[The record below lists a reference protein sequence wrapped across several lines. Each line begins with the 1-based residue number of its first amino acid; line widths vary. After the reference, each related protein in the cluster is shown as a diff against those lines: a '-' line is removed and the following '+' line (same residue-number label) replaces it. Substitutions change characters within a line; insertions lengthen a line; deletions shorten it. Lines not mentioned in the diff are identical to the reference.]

1 MDFKNVGIVD
11 VGMAVVQQLWN
22 EVTQQAMELGSETSD
37 VVLNKGSFQEFSK
50 TIFELK
56 MLLASLNAQ
65 KIVDATHS
73 ESTTAALETLSFQ
86 LKKAC
91 KIIKDYKSGSR
102 IRLLFKSHSI
112 LLQMQDVAK
121 DIAKAISSFQLINL
135 DIALNLKNMTN
146 QIIDNLSTME
156 FQSALATDKI
166 ASEIEDSISQNSKDQ
181 ENAVKLLGKIA
192 EAVGASMNASMVQ
205 NELELL
211 KQEKEEME
219 DQKKQAEALQLS
231 QLIQF
236 LYSTEIVM
244 RPQDEIIAAYHQQYP
259 IDSFICPLCNNMMAD
274 PVAILCG
281 HSFERKAIQE
291 HFKSG
296 ERKCPTCKQE
306 LLSMDLTPNLSLRNS
321 IEEWKQRDM
330 DLKFQAAVPGIT
342 SNDLSRQK
350 KALENLQVL
359 LEVPSYAA
367 KFAEEGLIRKLVE
380 ILKDKELDSAAALKC
395 LYCLAKCCDN
405 QKETIIKAGAVR
417 CIVKQIY
424 KDGTEPDAIAIL
436 LELSE
441 RETHAE
447 KIGSTKD
454 CIPLLVSLLANNNP
468 DISQKAHKVLQNLSS
483 NTHFVVKM
491 AEVGHFQ
498 PFVAR
503 FNQGPQ
509 ETRTLMA
516 AALIEMQ
523 LKESSIKDLKNKQF
537 IHNLVQMLSSSA
549 PACKVACLRSI
560 KKLVEYPKMVKRL
573 LKDPVTIPHL
583 LGLIS
588 FVRSD
593 PHEKQEAAEIL
604 ALLIGASQQFELQKY
619 RGLQELQSNHNV
631 NLLLQVVAS
640 SDPKTKVKFLH
651 LLVELSQKSETAQN
665 LIRSDEDAVGQ
676 LFSLLHSDQPVVKR
690 WTMRLIYCISEG
702 HPAGVPLPPSP
713 AKETAITTLAGILI
727 SSPDTEERSIA
738 AGIISQLPNDDVDID
753 EILRKSDT
761 LKAIHEVICSA
772 DEETD
777 GNMAP
782 AGHGPSLLENA
793 LAALL
798 RYTEPT
804 KPELQRQVGKLELYP
819 SLVRVLSRGSSLA
832 KQRAAIA
839 LAKLSQYS
847 TSQLVYDATIVAN
860 QAKHSMPLMNVM
872 KLLTN
877 MSRCCSTSSENV
889 SICSVHGA
897 ACSSRDTFC
906 LVKAD
911 AVKPLVRTLSETESG
926 VAEAALMALE
936 TLLTEHSTL
945 SRATA
950 AIVDSQGVVAIL
962 QVLEK
967 GSLSAKTIALDLFQ
981 KILRNTQIAD
991 TLFQRSEG
999 ILIQLL
1005 HDAELKKKAA
1015 LVLKQMKVLPDQSSY
1030 F

>member
-1 MDFKNVGIVD
+1 
-11 VGMAVVQQLWN
+11 MAVLQQLWN
-22 EVTQQAMELGSETSD
+22 DVTQQAMELASETSD
-37 VVLNKGSFQEFSK
+37 VVLNKGSFQEFSR
-50 TIFELK
+50 IISELK
-56 MLLASLNAQ
+56 ILLGSLNAQ
-65 KIVDATHS
+65 KIVDVTGS
-73 ESTTAALETLSFQ
+73 ESTRAALETLSFQ

-112 LLQMQDVAK
+112 LLQMQDVSV

-146 QIIDNLSTME
+146 KIIDNLSTME

-166 ASEIEDSISQNSKDQ
+166 ASEIEDSISHNSKNQ
-181 ENAVKLLGKIA
+181 EHAVQLLEKIA
-192 EAVGASMNASMVQ
+192 EAVGGSMNASMVQ

-259 IDSFICPLCNNMMAD
+259 IDSFICPLCYEMMAD

-291 HFKSG
+291 HFKRG

-330 DLKFQAAVPGIT
+330 DLKFQAAVPGLT

-350 KALENLQVL
+350 KALENMQVL

-367 KFAEEGLIRKLVE
+367 KFAEEGLISKLVE
-380 ILKDKELDSAAALKC
+380 ILKDNRLDSAAALKC
-395 LYCLAKCCDN
+395 LYYLAKYCDN
-405 QKETIIKAGAVR
+405 HKETIVKAGAVR

-424 KDGTEPDAIAIL
+424 KDGTEPVAIAIL

-523 LKESSIKDLKNKQF
+523 LKESSIKDLKNKHF

-593 PHEKQEAAEIL
+593 PNEKEEAAGIL
-604 ALLIGASQQFELQKY
+604 ALLIGASQQLELQKY
-619 RGLQELQSNHNV
+619 RGLQELQSKHNV
-631 NLLLQVVAS
+631 GLLLQAVAS
-640 SDPKTKVKFLH
+640 PNPKTKVQFLH

-665 LIRSDEDAVGQ
+665 LIRSDEEAVGQ
-676 LFSLLHSDQPVVKR
+676 LFSLLHSDQLEVKR

-702 HPAGVPLPPSP
+702 HPLGVPLPPPP
-713 AKETAITTLAGILI
+713 AKETAITTLAGILT
-727 SSPDTEERSIA
+727 SSPYIEERSIA
-738 AGIISQLPNDDVDID
+738 AGIISQLPSDDVDID

-761 LKAIHEVICSA
+761 LKAIHEVICNA
-772 DEETD
+772 DEEND
-777 GNMAP
+777 GNRAP
-782 AGHGPSLLENA
+782 AGQGTSLLENA

-804 KPELQRQVGKLELYP
+804 KPELQRQVAKLELHQ

-839 LAKLSQYS
+839 LAKLSES
-847 TSQLVYDATIVAN
+847 TSQSVYDATIVAK
-860 QAKHSMPLMNVM
+860 QAEQSMPLMNVM

-877 MSRCCSTSSENV
+877 MSWCCSTPSENI

-897 ACSSRDTFC
+897 ACSPRDTFC
-906 LVKAD
+906 LIKAD
-911 AVKPLVRTLSETESG
+911 AVKPLVRSLSETESG

-967 GSLSAKTIALDLFQ
+967 GSLSAKTKALDLFQ
-981 KILRNTQIAD
+981 QILRNTQITD

-1015 LVLKQMKVLPDQSSY
+1015 LVLKQMKILPDQSSY